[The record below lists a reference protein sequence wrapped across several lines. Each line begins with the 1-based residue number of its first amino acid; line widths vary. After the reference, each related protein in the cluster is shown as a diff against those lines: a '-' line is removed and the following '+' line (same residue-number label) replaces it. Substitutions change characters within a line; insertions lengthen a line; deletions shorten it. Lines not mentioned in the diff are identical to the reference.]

1 MSGLPFNLS
10 RNVKASVAVAGQFA
24 NNDILLMVVYVEIG
38 TGGSAMEREG
48 SGDPSYK
55 TMFVSF
61 SSIVYNDFS
70 LFVL

>member
-38 TGGSAMEREG
+38 TGLSAMERGG
-48 SGDPSYK
+48 SGDPPTGPLLQDNVCQLLK
-55 TMFVSF
+55 HC
-61 SSIVYNDFS
+61 I
-70 LFVL
+70 